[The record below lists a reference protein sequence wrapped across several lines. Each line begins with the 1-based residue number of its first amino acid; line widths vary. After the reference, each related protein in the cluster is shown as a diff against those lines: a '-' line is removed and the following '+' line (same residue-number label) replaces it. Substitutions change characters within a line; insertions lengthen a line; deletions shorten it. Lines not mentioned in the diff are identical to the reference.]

1 MPIPCDCKLEAVTPR
16 QQGDYAVIKKARVV
30 FKLSVRRPSHR
41 MILSRQ
47 NIVTPQSAHVAVH
60 GCRLQVWSP
69 YPIQRSKL
77 PPTFAFRGNAQNGCR
92 RWYCCDKSVALDKL
106 HFSGS
111 AGAATLSPHLPMS
124 VFALCNTGSCC
135 HSSLMYQCPSLL
147 FATLAL
153 VVIQGEGASCQ
164 ECETLVVRSS
174 AHSDALQLLP
184 TLSQVWIRLSAPKG
198 HEGKVD

>member
-77 PPTFAFRGNAQNGCR
+77 PPTFAFRGNAQNRMSTLVLLRQVRSPGQITFQWFGCR
-92 RWYCCDKSVALDKL
+92 RHSFPSSTNVRLCSLQHWLLLSFRVKGEVARNVRHWSCEAQPTAMPSSYFRPCLKFGCGYQRQKAMKARLTD
-106 HFSGS
+106 
-111 AGAATLSPHLPMS
+111 T
-124 VFALCNTGSCC
+124 CNEMHTPY
-135 HSSLMYQCPSLL
+135 SLES
-147 FATLAL
+147 F
-153 VVIQGEGASCQ
+153 
-164 ECETLVVRSS
+164 
-174 AHSDALQLLP
+174 
-184 TLSQVWIRLSAPKG
+184 
-198 HEGKVD
+198 